1 MSWASAAEGYVC
13 SRLNCAKA
21 RTMLDYHCHMLNE
34 RGDII
39 FPADIAA
46 ETLDAAVRHAFNILH
61 TSNAGASSAERVYGF
76 EIWREPPAP

>member
-1 MSWASAAEGYVC
+1 
-13 SRLNCAKA
+13 
-21 RTMLDYHCHMLNE
+21 MLNE